1 MVITKLLCSDIRQR
15 AMLKM
20 LGDHIR
26 ASDVEA
32 SSSSNFIQAIRP
44 LIKAGFV
51 ERDGLN
57 SYSLTGPGRI
67 LALQLREMIDAV
79 EVLQDP
85 FWRTHN
91 LSSIPDHLK
100 MKIGMLNG
108 GAVVCPNHNITA
120 AQDNFV
126 YLLTHAKRVRGA
138 SSFNLSGYEDMVS
151 EALANGAEVDL
162 ILTPAVVQTLSPENI
177 SAWQATGRFHLHV
190 RAVRAAALAVA
201 DNTLSLGLFDEA
213 GVYDPTQDF
222 VCQSERA
229 AEWGRELFEYYL
241 VG

>member
-79 EVLQDP
+79 EVLQDA
-85 FWRTHN
+85 FWRTHR
-91 LSSIPDHLK
+91 LDYIPDHLLYT
-100 MKIGMLNG
+100 IGALKG
-108 GAVVCPNHNITA
+108 GGVVAPNSHVTR
-120 AQDNFV
+120 AQVSFIDHV
-126 YLLTHAKRVRGA
+126 THAKKIFGA
-138 SSFNLSGYEDMVS
+138 SSIYVEGYPEMIS
-151 EALANGAEVDL
+151 AALDNGAEVEL
-162 ILTPAVVQTLSPENI
+162 ILTQSVIMQIDRDVFNSWVGHGPKFKIHIREVK
-177 SAWQATGRFHLHV
+177 
-190 RAVRAAALAVA
+190 AAFAVA
-201 DNTLSLGLFDEA
+201 DGVLFLGMFDHA
-213 GVYDPTQDF
+213 GVIDLLQEW
-222 VCQSERA
+222 VCESERA

-241 VG
+241 EG

>member
-79 EVLQDP
+79 AVLQDE
-85 FWRTHN
+85 FWRTHR
-91 LSSIPDHLK
+91 LDYIPDRLLYTIGALK
-100 MKIGMLNG
+100 G
-108 GAVVCPNHNITA
+108 GGVVAPNSHVTR
-120 AQDNFV
+120 AQVSFIDHV
-126 YLLTHAKRVRGA
+126 AHAKKIFGA
-138 SSFNLSGYEDMVS
+138 SSIYVEGYPEMIS
-151 EALANGAEVDL
+151 AALDNGAEVEL
-162 ILTPAVVQTLSPENI
+162 ILTQDVIGKIDRDIFNSWLARPAQCKVDIREVK
-177 SAWQATGRFHLHV
+177 
-190 RAVRAAALAVA
+190 AAFAVA
-201 DNTLSLGLFDEA
+201 DGILFLGMFDHA
-213 GVYDPTQDF
+213 GVIDLLQEW
-222 VCQSERA
+222 VCESERA
-229 AEWGRELFEYYL
+229 VGWGRELFEYYL
-241 VG
+241 RG

>member
-79 EVLQDP
+79 EVLQDA
-85 FWRTHN
+85 FWRTHR
-91 LSSIPDHLK
+91 LDYIPDHLLYT
-100 MKIGMLNG
+100 IGALKG
-108 GAVVCPNHNITA
+108 GGVVAPNSHVTR
-120 AQDNFV
+120 AQVSFIDHV
-126 YLLTHAKRVRGA
+126 THAKKIFGA
-138 SSFNLSGYEDMVS
+138 SSIYVEGYPEMIS
-151 EALANGAEVDL
+151 AALDNGAEVEL
-162 ILTPAVVQTLSPENI
+162 ILTQDVIGKIDRDIFNSWLARPAQCKVDIREVK
-177 SAWQATGRFHLHV
+177 
-190 RAVRAAALAVA
+190 AAFAVA
-201 DNTLSLGLFDEA
+201 DGILFLGMFDYA
-213 GVYDPTQDF
+213 GVVDLLQEW
-222 VCQSERA
+222 VCESERA
-229 AEWGRELFEYYL
+229 AEWGRKLFEYYL
-241 VG
+241 GG